1 MGLKNVLIGVGGAVL
16 AISGVTAVVLHSGG
30 GDATP
35 KRPAASANSSV
46 ATTAV
51 APVAGATTPAANPVP
66 GAVTSPSTVPPA
78 SPANQASQAT
88 PAVPVPTSGGASV
101 AASVPSAQEVIDSV
115 TALMNQLKQ
124 SASNNGVPQSVSK
137 EEVDKAIADQLAK
150 LGIKS

>member
-1 MGLKNVLIGVGGAVL
+1 MGLKNVLTGVGGAVL

-35 KRPAASANSSV
+35 KRPVASANSSV
-46 ATTAV
+46 TTTAV
-51 APVAGATTPAANPVP
+51 APVTGASTPAANPAP
-66 GAVTSPSTVPPA
+66 SAVTSPSTVPPA
-78 SPANQASQAT
+78 TQAT
-88 PAVPVPTSGGASV
+88 PAMPVPTSGGTSV

-124 SASNNGVPQSVSK
+124 SATNNGVPQTISK